1 MTNTEY
7 LALVQ
12 SAQLAAKKTDL
23 WTQFPEIDICDLD
36 EVFDATHRTIKDIAA
51 QAGMSV
57 RQLGLHFAIPRRTIG
72 DWSADVASPPI
83 HELLLIQEALGLLDV
98 RRK

>member
-7 LALVQ
+7 TVFVDAALNASEERELWSQFLDVD
-12 SAQLAAKKTDL
+12 LCDIEEIYKAA
-23 WTQFPEIDICDLD
+23 
-36 EVFDATHRTIKDIAA
+36 HRTIKEIAA
-51 QAGMSV
+51 AAGMSL

-72 DWSADVASPPI
+72 DWSTGKRTPPPYV
-83 HELLLIQEALGLLDV
+83 LLLMQEALGLLDV